1 MLKNPA
7 KPLTN
12 HDISV
17 TAVMRMLHG
26 SIADQRIVQ
35 MQQVLHVT
43 PNSATERC

>member
-1 MLKNPA
+1 MLKNLA

-17 TAVMRMLHG
+17 TSAMRMLHG
-26 SIADQRIVQ
+26 SIAGGRIVQ
-35 MQQVLHVT
+35 LQQVRHVT